1 MSMAAAGSMV
11 SADRGMMVMFTDEER
26 AWFLAR
32 ERKAYQARLKAC
44 GSMREPKDQRL
55 AWAYALLDGDD
66 PAAPNVDIPG
76 APDRPDGSTPSPA
89 SAGIAA
95 RLAHLLESPAR
106 VTMAV
111 MAVGALFML
120 GIAIVDAL
128 HLPGVRYPLFRS
140 VNDLASWFPGDVI
153 VAGLLV
159 YGLARALRWAA
170 MRFMRAV

>member
-1 MSMAAAGSMV
+1 MSMVAAGSMI
-11 SADRGMMVMFTDEER
+11 SADRGMMAMFTDEER

-44 GSMREPKDQRL
+44 GSTREPKDQRL
-55 AWAYALLDGDD
+55 AWAYALLEEDE
-66 PAAPNVDIPG
+66 PTAPNVGMPG
-76 APDRPDGSTPSPA
+76 RQDVSMPA
-89 SAGIAA
+89 SAGSGIAP
-95 RLAHLLESPAR
+95 RLAHVLESPAR

-111 MAVGALFML
+111 MAVGALLML

-153 VAGLLV
+153 VVGVLL
-159 YGLARALRWAA
+159 YGLARAARWAA
-170 MRFMRAV
+170 MRCLRAA